1 MGMRRRRST
10 SETVLAYIVIFHLG
24 LSAIHGLAHAR
35 AKVFLSSA
43 STLFVL
49 IVILIA
55 PIAGLLIQRFVHP
68 HAGALIIAL
77 SLAGAFLFGVA
88 NHFLIHGADHVSQ
101 IAQPQRA
108 LFGLTAACLALTE
121 FFGAVLAFWCA
132 AHLRRQ
138 S

>member
-1 MGMRRRRST
+1 MSRSIST
-10 SETVLAYIVIFHLG
+10 SETILAWVVILHLA

-35 AKVFLSSA
+35 AKVLLTSA

-49 IVILIA
+49 AVIIAA
-55 PIAGLLIQRFVHP
+55 PIVGLVIQRAFQP
-68 HAGALIIAL
+68 RTGDFIIAL

-108 LFGLTAACLALTE
+108 LFGITAASLAVTE
-121 FFGAVLAFWCA
+121 FFGAILAFWCA
-132 AHLRRQ
+132 NRARRQ